1 MFLLMFPYL
10 KKMNTGCPVTPYVV
24 QGICQDTPQCP
35 VVLQE
40 GAWVQHT
47 QEEEDEAAEEEAE
60 EWRS

>member
-1 MFLLMFPYL
+1 
-10 KKMNTGCPVTPYVV
+10 MNTGCPVTPYVV